1 MAQETAG
8 QKQSGTVAAT
18 AASGDK
24 RKPVSGPPPLPGAK
38 PAAAGPPPVLGSGPK
53 TPAPPPLAPNHQ
65 IHAAASAKPATKAK
79 SAPADSAEADSDD
92 DATDASSRRAAKRR
106 AAGPS
111 RGNVAANDDLPSIGG
126 LIFALHQKPSQRPMQ
141 VAAVASVVWL
151 LLGVVLG
158 YAMLSSEL
166 QRVPSFMELLSRP
179 TAMVLAATI
188 LIPIALF
195 WLLAMLVWRAQELK
209 LMSSAMTEV
218 AIRLAEPDRMAEQQI
233 ASVGQA
239 VRRQVNHMNDA
250 IGRALGRA
258 NELESL
264 VQSEVANL
272 ERSYNQNEHRIRALL
287 QELSGERHALLG
299 TSERVNLSLKEMGTE
314 IPILMERLSEQQVR
328 LARFI
333 EEAGRNVI
341 ALEDTINASA
351 THLATTVGTRTQEL
365 QTVLTDRTGE
375 LQAVLTDRSAEMQAF
390 LTDQSGAL
398 QTSFT
403 ENADRLQAMLEQ
415 RTEHFQDVIGERTDT
430 IQTVFDTFAE
440 GLDSALSTRTEGLQ
454 TVLEEYTR
462 ALDTTLQSRQQS
474 LDSQLIERTKALD
487 DAFSERL
494 KLFDDSILR
503 STIAIDSMVADK
515 ARALSSA
522 LESHAKEVGQ
532 VLGRQASHL
541 DEQLMH
547 GVNAVRLSSQNVTK
561 QSLKAIEGLAGQAD
575 LLRNVSEN
583 LVNQISGVTGR
594 FDQQSQTIMRAANA
608 LETVNHRIDKTLQN
622 RQTDLT
628 QTLEQLTGKTDEI
641 DRKLI
646 GYSSQL
652 EGTFKQAEE
661 RARSVSEQMTR
672 SAEERARL
680 AMQEFERLQSHG
692 AGDTERA
699 LSDMRSQFSNVTREV
714 SEEIGGLSSRFSAS
728 SEEMRRRAQMTLAE
742 IEAEQTRVTSRFSD
756 SSDEMRRRAQMTLAE
771 METEQARL
779 SSRFFDTSEEMRR
792 RSQST
797 LAEIEAEQLR
807 LQAQLERLPE
817 ATRNSAETMRASLQE
832 QLKALE
838 QLSNLTSREAV
849 RSDLAAPMPQ
859 AIQQQQAAVPRSI
872 SSVTQSLAREMEY
885 RAALPAPAA
894 YAQPAPPAPAPQPTY
909 SAPAPAP
916 QPHQAAIAAAEAL
929 RGNAGSEN
937 WRLGELLARASIEE
951 QQPAAAPRSS
961 LNIAQMARALD
972 ATTASAIWSR
982 FRAGQRGVMVRSI
995 YTNDGRAAFD
1005 EVHHR
1010 YKAEE
1015 SFRQTVE
1022 GYLQDFEQLLRD
1034 ADQRD
1039 ATGRTAQT
1047 YIVSDSGRVYLFLA
1061 HASGRLA

>member
-1 MAQETAG
+1 MRPKST
-8 QKQSGTVAAT
+8 
-18 AASGDK
+18 
-24 RKPVSGPPPLPGAK
+24 AK
-38 PAAAGPPPVLGSGPK
+38 PAAES
-53 TPAPPPLAPNHQ
+53 
-65 IHAAASAKPATKAK
+65 
-79 SAPADSAEADSDD
+79 ESDEFD
-92 DATDASSRRAAKRR
+92 DEATDASGRRAAKRR
-106 AAGPS
+106 PAGPS

-141 VAAVASVVWL
+141 VAAFASGVWL
-151 LLGVVLG
+151 LLGIVLG

-166 QRVPSFMELLSRP
+166 QRVPTFVELLSRP

-287 QELSGERHALLG
+287 QELSGERNALLG

-341 ALEDTINASA
+341 ALEETINASA
-351 THLATTVGTRTQEL
+351 THLASTVGSRTQEL

-390 LTDQSGAL
+390 LTDQTGAL

-403 ENADRLQAMLEQ
+403 ENADRLQTMLEQ

-462 ALDTTLQSRQQS
+462 ALDTTLQGRQQS
-474 LDSQLIERTKALD
+474 LDAQLVERTKALD

-532 VLGRQASHL
+532 VLGRQASQL

-583 LVNQISGVTGR
+583 LVNQIAGVTGR
-594 FDQQSQTIMRAANA
+594 FDQQNQSILRAANQ

-622 RQTDLT
+622 RQVELT
-628 QTLEQLTGKTDEI
+628 EKD
-641 DRKLI
+641 
-646 GYSSQL
+646 
-652 EGTFKQAEE
+652 
-661 RARSVSEQMTR
+661 
-672 SAEERARL
+672 
-680 AMQEFERLQSHG
+680 
-692 AGDTERA
+692 
-699 LSDMRSQFSNVTREV
+699 
-714 SEEIGGLSSRFSAS
+714 
-728 SEEMRRRAQMTLAE
+728 
-742 IEAEQTRVTSRFSD
+742 TRVIMISGAIRF
-756 SSDEMRRRAQMTLAE
+756 
-771 METEQARL
+771 
-779 SSRFFDTSEEMRR
+779 
-792 RSQST
+792 
-797 LAEIEAEQLR
+797 
-807 LQAQLERLPE
+807 
-817 ATRNSAETMRASLQE
+817 
-832 QLKALE
+832 
-838 QLSNLTSREAV
+838 
-849 RSDLAAPMPQ
+849 
-859 AIQQQQAAVPRSI
+859 
-872 SSVTQSLAREMEY
+872 
-885 RAALPAPAA
+885 
-894 YAQPAPPAPAPQPTY
+894 
-909 SAPAPAP
+909 
-916 QPHQAAIAAAEAL
+916 
-929 RGNAGSEN
+929 
-937 WRLGELLARASIEE
+937 
-951 QQPAAAPRSS
+951 
-961 LNIAQMARALD
+961 
-972 ATTASAIWSR
+972 
-982 FRAGQRGVMVRSI
+982 
-995 YTNDGRAAFD
+995 
-1005 EVHHR
+1005 
-1010 YKAEE
+1010 
-1015 SFRQTVE
+1015 
-1022 GYLQDFEQLLRD
+1022 
-1034 ADQRD
+1034 
-1039 ATGRTAQT
+1039 
-1047 YIVSDSGRVYLFLA
+1047 
-1061 HASGRLA
+1061 